1 MPRIVVAMAASP
13 IPVPARTGLIFG
25 DHSYR
30 SDLYQ

>member
-1 MPRIVVAMAASP
+1 MLRAATR
-13 IPVPARTGLIFG
+13 VLNRAAVIFG

>member
-1 MPRIVVAMAASP
+1 MLASMI
-13 IPVPARTGLIFG
+13 IPACLSEVPAAIFG

>member
-1 MPRIVVAMAASP
+1 MTYHRHMCRAATEP
-13 IPVPARTGLIFG
+13 LDRAAVLFG

>member
-1 MPRIVVAMAASP
+1 MPYHRPMRRTATELLNRAA
-13 IPVPARTGLIFG
+13 VLFG

>member
-1 MPRIVVAMAASP
+1 MMRTASGVQNRAA
-13 IPVPARTGLIFG
+13 VLFG